1 MGLFQPKITPLPR
14 GIDLTGKTSVITG
27 ATAGL
32 GLETARQLLRL
43 KVSTL
48 VLAVRNTEKAQSCV
62 AGLLRDPDIQA
73 RSTRPDIHVLKC
85 DMEHYSSVKSFSA
98 KLKES
103 IPGVDILIL
112 NAGIH
117 SFNYEKASDGHEK
130 ALQVNYLSNVL
141 LLAELLPYL
150 ESTAER
156 TGSAVRITW
165 LGSRTYYLSNS
176 LEKSDILTYGGGI
189 LQYMDS
195 EKAFASA
202 GMNQYSDRKLLCAL
216 FVYELASRL
225 NRDKVI
231 LNLVCPGMVKTDLG
245 SNGPLWIR
253 MLISIVKTL
262 RARPVEVGGWLVL
275 NAAVAAGRESHGSLI
290 GDKEVTEPT
299 KFIKSSAG
307 QELQKRLWKETV
319 EEMATLTELPS
330 AFV

>member
-1 MGLFQPKITPLPR
+1 MGLFQPKITPLPH
-14 GIDLTGKTSVITG
+14 GIDLIGKTAVVTG

-43 KVSTL
+43 NVSTL
-48 VLAVRNTEKAQSCV
+48 VLAVRNTEKAQ
-62 AGLLRDPDIQA
+62 DPDIQA
-73 RSTRPDIHVLKC
+73 RSTRPDIHVLEC
-85 DMEHYSSVKSFSA
+85 DMERYGSVKSFST

-112 NAGIH
+112 NAGINNFIFKTTPH
-117 SFNYEKASDGHEK
+117 GHEK

-141 LLAELLPYL
+141 LLVELLPYL

-176 LEKSDILTYGGGI
+176 LEKSDILTYGGGV

-195 EKAFASA
+195 EKASASA
-202 GMNQYSDRKLLCAL
+202 RMNQYPDRKLLCTL

-225 NRDKVI
+225 NRDKVM

-245 SNGPLWIR
+245 SDGPLWIR
-253 MLISIVKTL
+253 ALLAFIKAL

-275 NAAVAAGRESHGSLI
+275 NAAVVAWKESHGSLI
-290 GDKEVTEPT
+290 GDKEITEPT

-319 EEMATLTELPS
+319 DEMATLTKLPS